1 LSESPKQTL
10 ADLRAEIDRIDTAM
24 HELLI
29 ERGTV
34 IDRLI
39 EIKSRQGGGSAFRPA
54 REASMMRAI
63 AERHRGL
70 LPLDTVETIWR
81 IIIST
86 FTYVQAPYSV
96 HIDVSRGEAAMRDSA
111 RFHFGFTVPCETHQ
125 SAAEVIDAV
134 AGSVGDLGMF
144 ALEGSPGAGAWWTA
158 LAPRDAPKVIA
169 RLPFV
174 ERPDHPTRIP
184 AFVLSNPL
192 AEGTAR
198 DVVLE
203 SITLDRWRP
212 DIPGGLHAIGAEVI
226 GSAAVAAGLAL
237 LIARPG
243 TSAPDAVSV
252 ALQSA
257 GGADVRSAEIG
268 SHAHRFHA
276 RALRR

>member
-1 LSESPKQTL
+1 
-10 ADLRAEIDRIDTAM
+10 
-24 HELLI
+24 
-29 ERGTV
+29 
-34 IDRLI
+34 
-39 EIKSRQGGGSAFRPA
+39 
-54 REASMMRAI
+54 MMRAI

-96 HIDVSRGEAAMRDSA
+96 HIDVSRGDAAMRDSA
-111 RFHFGFTVPCETHQ
+111 RFHFGFTVPCETHR

-134 AGSVGDLGMF
+134 ARSVGDLGMF

-158 LAPRDAPKVIA
+158 LVPPGAPKVIA

-174 ERPDHPTRIP
+174 ERPDHPTRVP

-203 SITLDRWRP
+203 FDHARSLATGYSWSLARNRRGSHRLCRCRCRP
-212 DIPGGLHAIGAEVI
+212 RFAGRPAWDECVRNGQ
-226 GSAAVAAGLAL
+226 GSVAVRGRRRRTKRGSRVSCPPISRASVAWVSCFGLA
-237 LIARPG
+237 R
-243 TSAPDAVSV
+243 
-252 ALQSA
+252 
-257 GGADVRSAEIG
+257 RHRNNNEI
-268 SHAHRFHA
+268 
-276 RALRR
+276 